1 MKEETTG
8 MVLPNELVAAIVAD
22 ECRGDERAAARLRAD
37 CGKAVN
43 DLIGARMPDGVAVRV
58 AENTPDTVHVVLPHY
73 SGESFGSG
81 DSVTLS
87 EAELRHIAGG
97 IEFMVIATLF
107 VAGLSF
113 SVITGALLVTGG
125 IIGGVL
131 GAEAKASERAAR
143 ERSAQRAASAVKTV
157 GGDVGLT

>member
-58 AENTPDTVHVVLPHY
+58 AENTPDTVHVPLPHY
-73 SGESFGSG
+73 SGEASAE
-81 DSVTLS
+81 LAAAMS
-87 EAELRHIAGG
+87 EAELAQISGG
-97 IEFMVIATLF
+97 EVLCSVLIG
-107 VAGLSF
+107 VA
-113 SVITGALLVTGG
+113 
-125 IIGGVL
+125 IGGAVL
-131 GAEAKASERAAR
+131 GAAAVVALGTTFGVLRNKHARLEREFEGAMASQSQTRTTGEGP
-143 ERSAQRAASAVKTV
+143 E
-157 GGDVGLT
+157 LC